1 MYKKILLNYTD
12 KPSPHRLAEYE
23 AGGGYQALAR
33 ALHDY
38 TPDQL
43 IQMVQESNLRG
54 RGGAG
59 FSAGLKWS
67 FIPRDSKQ
75 EKYLC
80 CNADE
85 GEPGTFKD
93 RELIDKVPHLLI
105 EGMTITAYAIGAKK
119 AFIYIR
125 GEFSFWANRIEEALA
140 EARQK
145 GFIGRHILGT
155 DFDLEFIVHHGAG
168 AYICGEE
175 TALIESLEG
184 DRGQPRYKPP
194 FPALQGLYDC
204 PTLVN
209 NVETLCC
216 IPSII
221 KNGAKWFKSIGPE
234 DSPGPKLFCLSG
246 HVRKPGVYELPMG
259 ISLRDLV
266 EKYGEGTRSGKR
278 IKAVIPGGVT
288 APMFPESQLDINM
301 DFDSLA
307 AAGSMLGSG
316 AVIVMDETT
325 CMVKVARRIMEFF
338 YHESCGKC
346 TPCREGLEWLVKI
359 LRRLEGGQ
367 GRSDDVQQLEELC
380 TNIFGNTFCPL
391 GDGAVM
397 ALRGA
402 LKHFPEEFSYHAEK
416 RDCVVNSGVLG

>member
-1 MYKKILLNYTD
+1 
-12 KPSPHRLAEYE
+12 
-23 AGGGYQALAR
+23 
-33 ALHDY
+33 
-38 TPDQL
+38 
-43 IQMVQESNLRG
+43 
-54 RGGAG
+54 
-59 FSAGLKWS
+59 
-67 FIPRDSKQ
+67 
-75 EKYLC
+75 
-80 CNADE
+80 
-85 GEPGTFKD
+85 
-93 RELIDKVPHLLI
+93 
-105 EGMTITAYAIGAKK
+105 
-119 AFIYIR
+119 
-125 GEFSFWANRIEEALA
+125 
-140 EARQK
+140 
-145 GFIGRHILGT
+145 
-155 DFDLEFIVHHGAG
+155 
-168 AYICGEE
+168 
-175 TALIESLEG
+175 
-184 DRGQPRYKPP
+184 
-194 FPALQGLYDC
+194 
-204 PTLVN
+204 
-209 NVETLCC
+209 
-216 IPSII
+216 
-221 KNGAKWFKSIGPE
+221 
-234 DSPGPKLFCLSG
+234 
-246 HVRKPGVYELPMG
+246 VRKPGVYELPMG